1 MLSELRIT
9 NLGVIAETDVE
20 LHNGLTV
27 ITGETGAGKTMLVS
41 SLQLLTGQRADSSKV
56 RHTAPGE
63 TSEAR
68 VEGRF
73 EAAALPSGVADQT
86 RSVVTECGAQADD
99 DGSVIVLR
107 TVRSD
112 GRSRAHLGGRSVP
125 AGTLASFAQP
135 LLAIHGQ
142 HDQLRLLNSRQQ
154 REALDRFGGDE
165 VRDLLSSYRTVWH
178 HWRERS
184 RELHER
190 QTQGQQRA
198 REFAQLTQAV
208 DEIEKAALCAG
219 EDYQLQED
227 IRRLMDADELRETA
241 SRANYL
247 LSGDAAFLAVADQ
260 QPGCG
265 VENPPAAIDAVG
277 QTRDALHNS
286 SDSTL
291 HDWSE
296 RLDEALSIIEDVSSD
311 LHAYLEEL
319 NVDPAVLEEKL
330 ARQAMVKAIVRKYG
344 VDVDAVLRWKDEA
357 ESRIAELDTS
367 ETTLDELRDEVA
379 VLRDEL
385 RDVSRALT
393 SARKK
398 AARRLQHSATAV
410 LHTLAMEKANFSITV
425 APLAGVDARADS
437 ARSFADSGA
446 DDVTFLLAANAG
458 ATPQPIAKAAS
469 GGELSRVMLA
479 LEVVLAQD
487 DYGRTLI
494 FDEVDS
500 GIGGSTALEIGRCL
514 SRLARIHQVLVVTHL
529 PQVAAFADHHLTVTK
544 DNSGTSAE
552 TTVVDLDD
560 EARIAE
566 LARMLAGMGDTETG
580 KAHAKELWATASSL
594 KSADWPT

>member
-41 SLQLLTGQRADSSKV
+41 SLQILTGQRADSSKV
-56 RHTAPGE
+56 RRATPE
-63 TSEAR
+63 EVSEAR

-73 EAAALPSGVADQT
+73 ETADLPVGVADRT
-86 RSVVTECGAQADD
+86 RNVVTECGAQTDD
-99 DGSVIVLR
+99 DGSVIALR

-142 HDQLRLLNSRQQ
+142 HDQLRLLNSSQQ

-165 VRDLLSSYRTVWH
+165 IRDLLSAYRTVWH
-178 HWRERS
+178 QWRERT

-198 REFAQLTQAV
+198 REFAQLTEAV
-208 DEIEKAALCAG
+208 DEIEKTALRAG

-241 SRANYL
+241 SRANHI
-247 LSGDAAFLAVADQ
+247 LSGDVAFLALDDQ
-260 QPGCG
+260 QPRSG
-265 VENPPAAIDAVG
+265 VDTAQPVIDVVG
-277 QTRDALHNS
+277 QTRDALRNS
-286 SDSTL
+286 SDTTL
-291 HDWSE
+291 QDWSQ
-296 RLDEALSIIEDVSSD
+296 RLDEALSIMEDVSSD
-311 LHAYLEEL
+311 LHTYLEEL

-330 ARQAMVKAIVRKYG
+330 ARQMLVKAIVRKYG
-344 VDVDAVLRWKDEA
+344 VDVDGVLRWKNEA
-357 ESRIAELDTS
+357 EARIAELDSS
-367 ETTLDELRDEVA
+367 ETTLDELQDEVER
-379 VLRDEL
+379 LHGEL
-385 RDVSRALT
+385 RGAARELT
-393 SARKK
+393 TARKK
-398 AARRLQHSATAV
+398 AARRLQRSVTAV

-425 APLAGVDARADS
+425 TPLAGGDARADS
-437 ARSFADSGA
+437 TRSFSESGA
-446 DDVTFLLAANAG
+446 DEVTFLLAANAG
-458 ATPQPIAKAAS
+458 ITPQPIAKAAS

-479 LEVVLAQD
+479 LEVVLARD

-544 DNSGTSAE
+544 DNSGPSAE
-552 TTVVDLDD
+552 TTVADLDD

-594 KSADWPT
+594 KSADWPA

>member
-20 LHNGLTV
+20 LYSGLTV

-56 RHTAPGE
+56 RHTDPQGVA
-63 TSEAR
+63 EAR

-73 EAAALPSGVADQT
+73 ETAALPAAVAEHSC
-86 RSVVTECGAQADD
+86 SVLSECGAEADD
-99 DGSVIVLR
+99 DGSVIALR

-125 AGTLASFAQP
+125 AGTLASFSQP

-142 HDQLRLLNSRQQ
+142 HDQLRLLNARQQ
-154 REALDRFGGDE
+154 REALDRFGGAE
-165 VRDLLSSYRTVWH
+165 IEKLLSTYRTVWCQ
-178 HWRERS
+178 WRERS

-198 REFAQLTQAV
+198 REFAQLTEAV
-208 DEIEKAALCAG
+208 NEIDTVAPHAG
-219 EDYQLQED
+219 EDYQLQDD

-247 LSGDAAFLAVADQ
+247 LSGDAAFLAVEEQ
-260 QPGCG
+260 QSGPSM
-265 VENPPAAIDAVG
+265 ESSSAAIDTLG
-277 QTRDALHNS
+277 QTRDALQSS
-286 SDSTL
+286 SDATL
-291 HDWSE
+291 QDWSQ
-296 RLDEALSIIEDVSSD
+296 RLDEALSIVEDVSSD
-311 LHAYLEEL
+311 LHTYLDEL
-319 NVDPAVLEEKL
+319 DVDPAVLEEKL
-330 ARQAMVKAIVRKYG
+330 ARQASVKALVRKYG
-344 VDVDAVLRWKDEA
+344 VDVDAVLAWKHEA
-357 ESRIAELDTS
+357 EARMAELDTS
-367 ETTLDELRDEVA
+367 ESTLDELRDEVEDLYKELGKAARA
-379 VLRDEL
+379 V
-385 RDVSRALT
+385 T

-398 AARRLQHSATAV
+398 AARNLQREATAV
-410 LHTLAMEKANFSITV
+410 LHTLAMEKANFTITV
-425 APLAGVDARADS
+425 APLAGSDNDADRTRKFS
-437 ARSFADSGA
+437 DSGA
-446 DDVTFLLAANAG
+446 DEVTFLLAANKG

-544 DNSGTSAE
+544 DNSGASAE
-552 TTVVDLDD
+552 TTVSELDA
-560 EARIAE
+560 EARISE

-580 KAHAKELWATASSL
+580 KAHARELWATATSL
-594 KSADWPT
+594 KSAD